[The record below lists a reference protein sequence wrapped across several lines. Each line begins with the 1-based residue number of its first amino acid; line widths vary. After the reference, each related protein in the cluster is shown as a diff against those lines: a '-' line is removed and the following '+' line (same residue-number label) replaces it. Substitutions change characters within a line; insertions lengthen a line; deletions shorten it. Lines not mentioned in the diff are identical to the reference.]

1 MKDRRNASQIKNVY
15 MMKRMGTGKGNWGTD
30 LEGQMMAVDSEYI
43 WEMDT
48 NETETE
54 DVVMAVAGAE
64 VEVAKSGDAASKT
77 DTTDAKKEEPEKAV
91 VRRNKKGHI
100 ILEIVRNFG
109 VRSSKKEAV
118 ASEEQGPDA
127 GDEAKKRSAKPKETG
142 LDAKKLEELR
152 KAAALRFKKKGAAWG
167 GVKKQKVSPIKEE
180 LKQKSNP
187 KK

>member
-54 DVVMAVAGAE
+54 DVIMAVPEAE
-64 VEVAKSGDAASKT
+64 VEVAKSKDAGSKT
-77 DTTDAKKEEPEKAV
+77 DTKEAKKEEPKEAV
-91 VRRNKKGHI
+91 VRRNTRGYQ

-118 ASEEQGPDA
+118 ASEEQVADA
-127 GDEAKKRSAKPKETG
+127 GDKSKKKSAAKETG
-142 LDAKKLEELR
+142 LDAKRLAELR

-167 GVKKQKVSPIKEE
+167 GVKKQKVSPIKDE
-180 LKQKSNP
+180 LKQKSYP